1 MIAAEIT
8 LQHIQGAS
16 HDGDSHE
23 FKYNVVGH
31 YRRTIAVVLCSLSKT
46 CDVILETL
54 KLAPCGGASS
64 PEQTLVL
71 RPTLCCCCE

>member
-23 FKYNVVGH
+23 FKYNVVGY
-31 YRRTIAVVLCSLSKT
+31 YRRTIAVCQKPVMSF
-46 CDVILETL
+46 
-54 KLAPCGGASS
+54 
-64 PEQTLVL
+64 
-71 RPTLCCCCE
+71 